1 MSGQK
6 QIIKRRIFS
15 IDKIVKIT
23 QAMEVVS
30 LFRLKKIEKEVFKRK
45 EYFEIIKKFIDDISW
60 YINYQPH
67 KFFSLRK
74 EVKPL
79 ILCIGSDKGLCGGF
93 NLFVINKVLEFKKEK
108 KEAKLLV
115 FGKRLAPLKRY
126 FFDDILEF
134 KEHQEADFIKIAEFV
149 FGELK
154 KENFDSFFIIFNF
167 FKLNILGKAGILK
180 VFPLEEK
187 KGKDI
192 DFILEADLW
201 EDLFFTYLKEAI
213 LFSFLESQA
222 SEEFMRIFTMKQA
235 KENAKE
241 LKDKVYLQFHKL
253 RQSMITKEL
262 TDLTTM
268 LR

>member
-6 QIIKRRIFS
+6 QIIKRRIAS

-30 LFRLKKIEKEVFKRK
+30 LFRLKKVEKEFFKRK
-45 EYFEIIKKFIDDISW
+45 EYFEVIRGIVDDISW
-60 YINYQPH
+60 YLNYHPH
-67 KFFSLRK
+67 KLFSLRTSN
-74 EVKPL
+74 KPL
-79 ILCIGSDKGLCGGF
+79 LLCIGSDKGLCGGF

-115 FGKRLAPLKRY
+115 FGKKLVPLKRY

-167 FKLNILGKAGILK
+167 FRLNILGRAGVLK
-180 VFPLEEK
+180 VFPLEER

-192 DFILEADLW
+192 DFILEGNVW
-201 EDLFFTYLKEAI
+201 EDLFFTYLKETI

-241 LKDKVYLQFHKL
+241 LKNKVYLQFHKL
-253 RQSMITKEL
+253 RQATITKEL